1 MRSVREARRLL
12 LIIAI
17 ALLVIDAAAIA
28 WLLSPRGRGT
38 RAHEEELQQLENEYR
53 TKIREIG
60 PARDMDKRLAL
71 AREQQAA
78 FYNTHI
84 PTRYSAISE
93 TLGKLA
99 TENHVQVSAVRY
111 DAKDTDIPVVQR
123 VGITS
128 TITGG
133 YSNVMQFINALERE
147 KTFFVINSVTLGGA
161 EGGTGAV
168 RLELHIETFLR
179 SAS

>member
-1 MRSVREARRLL
+1 MKSVRDARRLL
-12 LIIAI
+12 LIIAAI
-17 ALLVIDAAAIA
+17 LLIVDAAAIA

-38 RAHEEELQQLENEYR
+38 RAHEDQLRELENEYR

-71 AREQQAA
+71 AKQQQAA
-78 FYNTHI
+78 FFTDHI
-84 PTRYSAISE
+84 PTRYSAISD
-93 TLGKLA
+93 TIGKLA
-99 TENHVQVSAVRY
+99 GENHVQVSAVRY
-111 DAKDTDIPVVQR
+111 DAKDTDVAGVQR
-123 VGITS
+123 IGIS
-128 TITGG
+128 SSITGG
-133 YSNVMQFINALERE
+133 YADEMRFINALERS

-161 EGGTGAV
+161 EGGAV

>member
-1 MRSVREARRLL
+1 MKSVREARRLL
-12 LIIAI
+12 LIIGVI
-17 ALLVIDAAAIA
+17 LLLVDAAAIA

-38 RAHEEELQQLENEYR
+38 RANEEELRSLETEYR
-53 TKIREIG
+53 EKIREIG

-78 FYNTHI
+78 FYNEHI
-84 PTRYSAISE
+84 PTRYSTISE

-99 TENHVQVSAVRY
+99 SENHVQVSAVRY
-111 DAKDTDIPVVQR
+111 EAKDTDVNGVQR
-123 VGITS
+123 IGIS
-128 TITGG
+128 SVITGD
-133 YSNVMQFINALERE
+133 YVNEMRFINALERS
-147 KTFFVINSVTLGGA
+147 KTFFVINSVSLGGA
-161 EGGTGAV
+161 ESGAV

>member
-1 MRSVREARRLL
+1 MKSVREARRLL
-12 LIIAI
+12 LIIGVI
-17 ALLVIDAAAIA
+17 LLLVDAAAIA

-38 RAHEEELQQLENEYR
+38 RANEEELRSLETEYR
-53 TKIREIG
+53 EKIREIG

-78 FYNTHI
+78 FYNEHI
-84 PTRYSAISE
+84 PTRYSTISE

-99 TENHVQVSAVRY
+99 SENHVQASAVRY
-111 DAKDTDIPVVQR
+111 EAKDTDVTGVQR
-123 VGITS
+123 IGINS
-128 TITGG
+128 VITGD
-133 YSNVMQFINALERE
+133 YVNEMRFINALERS
-147 KTFFVINSVTLGGA
+147 KTFFVINSVSLGGA
-161 EGGTGAV
+161 ESGAV